1 VFGNTR
7 GGITVGTLGRRVS
20 WITGVVLALAG
31 TGTVLAADATPTV
44 EVSGVVLDTEGQPA
58 IVESARVDEF
68 ETPESEGIRTEID
81 VAADGTFS
89 VSLREWGVPEQ
100 PAVARFAVFGVPGE
114 PVVIN
119 EDGCTETT
127 TPFGTI
133 DVPIPGE
140 VPTEPITIVMDQSV
154 VDGLCPPVTATPE
167 PEAPDPEPD
176 VRAPSVTLPP
186 TDTQAG
192 SGPALAGSVA
202 AALLLAGI
210 ALVGAGFVAGRRAN
224 RAR

>member
-1 VFGNTR
+1 M
-7 GGITVGTLGRRVS
+7 GTLGRRVA
-20 WITGVVLALAG
+20 WITGVVLAVAG

-44 EVSGVVLDTEGQPA
+44 EAAGVVLDTGGNPGV
-58 IVESARVDEF
+58 VESARVDEF
-68 ETPESEGIRTEID
+68 ETPESEGVRTEID

-89 VSLREWGVPEQ
+89 VSLREWGTPEQ
-100 PAVARFAVFGVPGE
+100 PAVARFAVFGVSGE

-119 EDGCTETT
+119 DEGCTETT
-127 TPFGTI
+127 TPFGTV

-140 VPTEPITIVMDQSV
+140 VPTEPITIVLDQSV

-167 PEAPDPEPD
+167 PKAPDPEPD
-176 VRAPSVTLPP
+176 VLAPAVTLPP
-186 TDTQAG
+186 TDAQAG
-192 SGPALAGSVA
+192 SGPGLAGSVA

-210 ALVGAGFVAGRRAN
+210 ALLGAGFVAGRRPT

>member
-1 VFGNTR
+1 MPGAVR
-7 GGITVGTLGRRVS
+7 PI
-20 WITGVVLALAG
+20 
-31 TGTVLAADATPTV
+31 TVLAGLVLILSATATAFAADAEPTV
-44 EVSGVVLDTEGQPA
+44 DVSGVVLDAEGQPA
-58 IVESARVDEF
+58 VVESARVDEF
-68 ETPESEGIRTEID
+68 ETPESEGVRTTID
-81 VAADGTFS
+81 VAADGTFT
-89 VSLREWGVPEQ
+89 VQLREWGAPEQ

-119 EDGCTETT
+119 DEGCTETT
-127 TPFGTI
+127 TPFGTV

-167 PEAPDPEPD
+167 PEAPDPEPAE
-176 VRAPSVTLPP
+176 RAPAVTLPP

-202 AALLLAGI
+202 AALLLAGA
-210 ALVGAGFVAGRRAN
+210 ALVGAGFLAARRAH